1 MFNFLKYFYCFI
13 CFCLLTFFLNKNVA
27 ANSNNL
33 VSEAKNR
40 DLTFSSVR
48 SLKSTINQ
56 FEYFNFIRASII
68 EQPEYAYA
76 LSNVNEKD
84 MMLRFQ
90 KRNRLPNLSLSIIND
105 KVIDRDVDDL
115 TSIRKRQDDS
125 FDVVVEIE
133 QPIYTGGSIS
143 SKIDIARSEF
153 NLSKTDKESSFSNL
167 ILDANRIYLNAI
179 KSDLLYNY
187 GNDLLNELN
196 PYLDKVKDRVRLGIS
211 DPIELA
217 IFSIKYNNLYS
228 KVQNLKTLKDQNIG
242 IYEYFF
248 KTEFKDVSF
257 PEVFVPHIQ
266 ISRKISYE
274 VRASELDYE
283 SKKDQVRLTRSEYLP
298 QFGFRTRYTNYDIDD
313 SEISDSDI
321 RGGVFFSAPLFTF
334 GRATAKISSAK
345 AKANATKMSIDIE
358 RKADEVKENELVNVV
373 ISSLNTRNEYY
384 RSYLDTKEQRKII
397 GDRLDVVSFSTDALA
412 NSYIEELSLL
422 ENVLETEITLLH
434 GYFMF
439 LHQNKELVSFIGV
452 QP

>member
-1 MFNFLKYFYCFI
+1 
-13 CFCLLTFFLNKNVA
+13 
-27 ANSNNL
+27 
-33 VSEAKNR
+33 
-40 DLTFSSVR
+40 
-48 SLKSTINQ
+48 
-56 FEYFNFIRASII
+56 
-68 EQPEYAYA
+68 
-76 LSNVNEKD
+76 

-90 KRNRLPNLSLSIIND
+90 RRNRLPNLSFSVIND

-125 FDVVVEIE
+125 FDVVLEIE

-143 SKIDIARSEF
+143 SKIDIAKSEF
-153 NLSKTDKESSFSNL
+153 SLSKSEKENSFSNL

-187 GNDLLNELN
+187 GSNLLSELK
-196 PYLDKVKDRVRLGIS
+196 PYLEKVKDRVRLGIS

-228 KVQNLKTLKDQNIG
+228 KVQTLKTLYDQDKG

-248 KTEFKDVSF
+248 RSEFNDISF
-257 PEVFVPHIQ
+257 PEVFVPSIQ
-266 ISRKISYE
+266 INNRISYE

-358 RKADEVKENELVNVV
+358 RKADEVRENELVNLV
-373 ISSLNTRNEYY
+373 ISALNTRNEYY
-384 RSYLDTKEQRKII
+384 NSYLDTKEQRKII

-412 NSYIEELSLL
+412 NSFIEELSLL
-422 ENVLETEITLLH
+422 ENVIDTEITLLH

-439 LHQNKELVSFIGV
+439 LHQNKDLVSYIGV